1 MASAETAETTDV
13 TDKKADIPNTTTGT
27 AQTVS
32 QAGTGYSVSDIAKNC
47 MPSIVAIT
55 TKRELKKSEVCLVH
69 SREKVKVQV
78 PVLS

>member
-55 TKRELKKSEVCLVH
+55 TKGIEEVR
-69 SREKVKVQV
+69 SMFWYTAERK
-78 PVLS
+78 

>member
-55 TKRELKKSEVCLVH
+55 TKGIEEVCLVH